1 MIKKMEKKV
10 GKRIKI
16 KNIEIM
22 NMKNNYL
29 YLLIILILFYF
40 ILHKF
45 KFNLI

>member
-1 MIKKMEKKV
+1 MEKKV

-29 YLLIILILFYF
+29 YLSIIFNFILFHF
-40 ILHKF
+40 T
-45 KFNLI
+45 